1 MARTVLHGTTI
12 IEERTAQGKGF
23 RGAFKG
29 YSSGWKRVRAALGLE
44 TAKVN
49 LEFGYERKKGTPV
62 SGGERVMAQEQD
74 RWQKRPSMLAALQGK
89 VVNRSTG
96 EIFFSHGTIDYE
108 LICFVKH
115 KNIDTARNQIA
126 EAIDEKLDT
135 DRTRGG
141 YAIDTQVISVE
152 VDDGTIDPIG
162 GVIVTVQILYSY
174 TRGDA

>member
-1 MARTVLHGTTI
+1 MSVRENIAANIVTALQAISTPTVKKVTREPFDFDKLSNAQYPAI
-12 IEERTAQGKGF
+12 LVRTANETREDASIGGSM
-23 RGAFKG
+23 
-29 YSSGWKRVRAALGLE
+29 SSRQA
-44 TAKVN
+44 
-49 LEFGYERKKGTPV
+49 
-62 SGGERVMAQEQD
+62 
-74 RWQKRPSMLAALQGK
+74 
-89 VVNRSTG
+89 
-96 EIFFSHGTIDYE
+96 TIDYE

-126 EAIDEKLDT
+126 EAIDEKLDE

-162 GVIVTVQILYSY
+162 GVIVTVQILYTY

>member
-1 MARTVLHGTTI
+1 MSVRENIAKNLVTTLQAI
-12 IEERTAQGKGF
+12 TTPSVKKVTREPFDFDKLSNAQFPAILVRTANET
-23 RGAFKG
+23 REDA
-29 YSSGWKRVRAALGLE
+29 SLG
-44 TAKVN
+44 
-49 LEFGYERKKGTPV
+49 G
-62 SGGERVMAQEQD
+62 
-74 RWQKRPSMLAALQGK
+74 SMTS
-89 VVNRSTG
+89 R
-96 EIFFSHGTIDYE
+96 HGTIDYE

-126 EAIDEKLDT
+126 EAIDEKLDD

-141 YAIDTQVISVE
+141 HAVDTQVISVE

>member
-1 MARTVLHGTTI
+1 V
-12 IEERTAQGKGF
+12 RTAN
-23 RGAFKG
+23 
-29 YSSGWKRVRAALGLE
+29 E
-44 TAKVN
+44 TREDA
-49 LEFGYERKKGTPV
+49 
-62 SGGERVMAQEQD
+62 SMGGSATSR
-74 RWQKRPSMLAALQGK
+74 
-89 VVNRSTG
+89 
-96 EIFFSHGTIDYE
+96 HGTIDYE

-141 YAIDTQVISVE
+141 HAIDTQVISVE

-162 GVIVTVQILYSY
+162 GVIVTVQVLYSY

>member
-1 MARTVLHGTTI
+1 MSVRENIANNLVTALKAITTPKVKKVTREPFDFDKLSNAQFPAI
-12 IEERTAQGKGF
+12 LVRTAN
-23 RGAFKG
+23 
-29 YSSGWKRVRAALGLE
+29 E
-44 TAKVN
+44 TREDA
-49 LEFGYERKKGTPV
+49 
-62 SGGERVMAQEQD
+62 SMGGSATSR
-74 RWQKRPSMLAALQGK
+74 
-89 VVNRSTG
+89 
-96 EIFFSHGTIDYE
+96 HGTIDYE

-115 KNIDTARNQIA
+115 K
-126 EAIDEKLDT
+126 AIDEKLDT

>member
-1 MARTVLHGTTI
+1 MSVRENIANNLVTALKAITTPKVKKVTREPFDFDKLSNAQFPAI
-12 IEERTAQGKGF
+12 LVRTAN
-23 RGAFKG
+23 
-29 YSSGWKRVRAALGLE
+29 E
-44 TAKVN
+44 TREDA
-49 LEFGYERKKGTPV
+49 
-62 SGGERVMAQEQD
+62 SMGGSATSR
-74 RWQKRPSMLAALQGK
+74 
-89 VVNRSTG
+89 
-96 EIFFSHGTIDYE
+96 HGTIDYE

-141 YAIDTQVISVE
+141 HAIDTQVISVE
-152 VDDGTIDPIG
+152 IDDGTIDPIG